1 MRAEDLFNA
10 FDELDAELL
19 YDAHVK
25 PQRKQYI
32 MRRMAIAASFV
43 LLIAASFLIYGLFV
57 SPASHIYLDSRE
69 SVTLTVNSRGRIL
82 SVKSESGSYTKLNGK
97 RIDEAAAVL
106 ISDMVENGSIS
117 RDENT
122 LIIGADHL
130 TQEDREALYQAAS
143 DTLAQYDFD
152 AAVITIKCDGQKDDT
167 HVPPSVGRIIDLL
180 CEHDSTFDRRAL
192 YGLSAN
198 DLALLWTDR
207 ELSDPNIFVSGEAS
221 DTGHIGFEAATSKA
235 LSMSAFKKTDI
246 DSIQLSYS
254 VYHGRLI
261 YVVRVKC
268 GDRSEAYFIN
278 AETGV
283 TEQALRTSAKG
294 LDEAVEK
301 EIKDSAQSAPAEP
314 TDVPTAPQQ
323 TQTPAA
329 TVPSDSGKAPTQPVP
344 TEQPT
349 EAESADYT
357 AVPITMKELSFITQ
371 SVPESAAPINCES
384 LFEGQCFYNRN
395 GEKQNGGS
403 VTVIATYAALQKF
416 LSDNAY
422 PYVGKDGGSP
432 AALIGED
439 YFKDHSIIAV
449 TGVFSD
455 ASYYA
460 GITELRTADGA
471 IYLEASLSYGE
482 SRSGEFYC
490 RALSLYGVEKD
501 LILSTD
507 QMIVY

>member
-19 YDAHVK
+19 YDAHAK
-25 PQRKQYI
+25 PQRKQSI

-69 SVTLTVNSRGRIL
+69 SVTLTVNSRCRIL

-106 ISDMVENGSIS
+106 ISDMVENGSIN

-278 AETGV
+278 AATGT
-283 TEQALRTSAKG
+283 TEQALKMPSDK
-294 LDEAVEK
+294 LQEAVDQ
-301 EIKDSAQSAPAEP
+301 EIKTSNEPLTIDATESPQIQQPTEYHTEP
-314 TDVPTAPQQ
+314 TVPAPIV
-323 TQTPAA
+323 PP
-329 TVPSDSGKAPTQPVP
+329 TVS
-344 TEQPT
+344 PT
-349 EAESADYT
+349 EAESADYGT
-357 AVPITMKELSFITQ
+357 FPITMKELSFVVQ
-371 SVPESAAPINCES
+371 SVPETAEPVTFES
-384 LFEGQCFYNRN
+384 LFGGQCFYTRN
-395 GEKQNGGS
+395 GEKQNAGI
-403 VTVIATYAALQKF
+403 VAVISSYTALQKY
-416 LSDNAY
+416 LADHAY
-422 PYVGKDGGSP
+422 PYLDRNGRSP
-432 AALIGED
+432 MDAIDKD
-439 YFKDHSIIAV
+439 YFNDHCILAV
-449 TGVFSD
+449 SGVFSD
-455 ASYYA
+455 ASYDVC
-460 GITELRTADGA
+460 ITELKTDGSDL
-471 IYLEASLSYGE
+471 YLETSLSYGE
-482 SRSGEFYC
+482 SRSGEYYC
-490 RALSLYGVEKD
+490 RALSLCGVEKD
-501 LILSTD
+501 LISSID